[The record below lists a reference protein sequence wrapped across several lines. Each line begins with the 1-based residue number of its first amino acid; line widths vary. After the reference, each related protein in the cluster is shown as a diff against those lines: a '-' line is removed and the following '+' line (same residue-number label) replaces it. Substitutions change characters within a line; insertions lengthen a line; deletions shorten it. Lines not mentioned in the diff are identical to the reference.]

1 MVRKIVLRIQ
11 KKKINWLFIP
21 ALLLTIAACSHSSVY
36 SNYKSIA
43 DAGWNKDSVAR
54 FTVDITETGIPCN
67 VLVNIRHN
75 NTYPYQNFWMFIT
88 TTTPDGKSTQD
99 TIECYLADNRGK
111 WLGSGL
117 SSIYNMPV
125 LFKPNTVFTKPGKYT
140 FAIRQGMRDDVLP
153 GISDIGIEIDKANQ
167 KK

>member
-11 KKKINWLFIP
+11 EKRIKNLLIA
-21 ALLLTIAACSHSSVY
+21 ALLLLIAACSNNSVY
-36 SNYKSIA
+36 SNYQSIA
-43 DAGWNKDSVAR
+43 ETGWNKDSVAR
-54 FTVDITETGIPCN
+54 FTIDIAETETPCN

-75 NTYPYQNFWMFIT
+75 STYPYQNFWMFIAT
-88 TTTPDGKSTQD
+88 TSPDGKTKQD

-117 SSIYNMPV
+117 SSVYNMPV
-125 LFKPNTVFTKPGKYT
+125 LFKPNTVLKPGKYT

-153 GISDIGIEIDKANQ
+153 GITDIGIEIEKTN
-167 KK
+167 K

>member
-1 MVRKIVLRIQ
+1 MTRKIVLRIQ
-11 KKKINWLFIP
+11 EKKIKY
-21 ALLLTIAACSHSSVY
+21 LLVAAFSIMIAACSHNSVY
-36 SNYKSIA
+36 SDYKSIA

-75 NTYPYQNFWMFIT
+75 NTYPYQNFWLFIAT
-88 TTTPDGKSTQD
+88 TSPEGKTTQD

-117 SSIYNMPV
+117 SSVYNMPV

-140 FAIRQGMRDDVLP
+140 FAIRQGMRDDLLP
-153 GISDIGIEIDKANQ
+153 GITDIGIEINKADK
-167 KK
+167 K